1 MNKSKLKSEKFI
13 TFNYN
18 IIKIFIIGLVHTKI
32 LIYIKIYNCSLYSLD
47 MLFIWLKAKYLSD
60 ELDKD

>member
-1 MNKSKLKSEKFI
+1 MNKSKLKSDKFI